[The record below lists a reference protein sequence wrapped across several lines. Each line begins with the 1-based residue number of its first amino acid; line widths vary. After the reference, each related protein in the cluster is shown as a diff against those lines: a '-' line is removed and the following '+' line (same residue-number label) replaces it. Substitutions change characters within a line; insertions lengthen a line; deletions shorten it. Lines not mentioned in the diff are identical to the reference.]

1 MNHTGWQ
8 LKIADMLQTN
18 VTDEIVI
25 ENQDL
30 DMIVGLSEEWIS
42 AKIRLQ
48 SLWKDAIFAVIEEL
62 ECEITESCDSC
73 GREYQRAV
81 NVQDYSAKYVLSVDE
96 DEPEEEVLLIDQ
108 RNGIIDLWELV
119 YHAIKMQE
127 PFVKRCPDCENKEIS
142 DDDQDLEERE

>member
-30 DMIVGLSEEWIS
+30 DMIAGLSEAGIS

-48 SLWKDAIFAVIEEL
+48 SLWRDAIFAVIEEL
-62 ECEITESCDSC
+62 ECEITETCDSC
-73 GREYQRAV
+73 GKEYQRAV
-81 NVQDYSAKYVLSVDE
+81 NVQDYSA
-96 DEPEEEVLLIDQ
+96 EEVLLIDQ

-119 YHAIKMQE
+119 YHAIRMQE